1 MDKSSSKKKQKQA
14 HKHSHAIPEQILK
27 EEFGPEL
34 GDPNAMKAFEGAIEA
49 KNKASN
55 KKKC

>member
-1 MDKSSSKKKQKQA
+1 MHKKAKERKQKQA
-14 HKHSHAIPEQILK
+14 HKPQHGVPENILK

-34 GDPNAMKAFEGAIEA
+34 GDMNAAKAFEGAI
-49 KNKASN
+49 ASKKN